1 LFQFVSSQ
9 LVQIGPGIPTSWGL
23 LYSWFER
30 SFPAEHYHLG
40 NEFDSMRQDASSVT
54 SHFKGGMESKA
65 DLLVAADGFRSS
77 IRGLLL
83 PEVQPEYAGY
93 VAWRGVV
100 QESDLSADVLKVFE
114 DNFTCHAAL
123 KSRNIFCRAV

>member
-1 LFQFVSSQ
+1 MPQ
-9 LVQIGPGIPTSWGL
+9 LMTSWGL

-40 NEFDSMRQDASSVT
+40 NEFDSMRQHGSSVT
-54 SHFKGGMESKA
+54 SHFEGGMESKA

-83 PEVQPEYAGY
+83 PEVQPEYAG
-93 VAWRGVV
+93 
-100 QESDLSADVLKVFE
+100 
-114 DNFTCHAAL
+114 
-123 KSRNIFCRAV
+123 KSVTISSFLTK

>member
-1 LFQFVSSQ
+1 
-9 LVQIGPGIPTSWGL
+9 
-23 LYSWFER
+23 
-30 SFPAEHYHLG
+30 
-40 NEFDSMRQDASSVT
+40 
-54 SHFKGGMESKA
+54 MESKT

-83 PEVQPEYAGY
+83 PKVQPEYAGY

-114 DNFTCHAAL
+114 DNFTFFRMAESHILCYLIPAKREIRAL
-123 KSRNIFCRAV
+123 DNAV